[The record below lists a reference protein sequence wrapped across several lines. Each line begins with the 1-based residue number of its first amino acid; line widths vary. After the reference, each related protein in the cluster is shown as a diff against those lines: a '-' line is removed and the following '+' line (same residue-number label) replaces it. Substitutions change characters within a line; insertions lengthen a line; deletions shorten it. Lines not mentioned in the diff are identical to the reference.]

1 VTVEFLPLIA
11 LAVLFWFLL
20 VRGPRRRMA
29 AHRALQDALAVD
41 DEVVTASGLYGRITA
56 LDDDVAHLEIAP
68 GTVVKIDR
76 RAVSGKV
83 ESAESSLT

>member
-1 VTVEFLPLIA
+1 
-11 LAVLFWFLL
+11 
-20 VRGPRRRMA
+20 
-29 AHRALQDALAVD
+29 
-41 DEVVTASGLYGRITA
+41 VTASGLYGRITA